1 VLTRIDI
8 ENFRCIES
16 ACLEFDARATGIIGA
31 NASGKTSLLEAIYFL
46 GHGRSF
52 RSQLRDKLLRNGAD
66 HFRVVA
72 RLRPESPPKDAGL
85 GSVPGEVRDAGTAN
99 RERAGGGDQD
109 RLHSTS
115 SPAPEYRSWS
125 RREDAGGLD
134 RAGDSDEPGWAEA
147 AGVPGTLSQVEVRDR
162 RFEAVHGRDTASGDV
177 GVEATSDHDGLLIIG
192 TGPMNIHGRVASEA
206 GPGSW
211 AGSGPEVPG
220 TREFVAGIEYRQG
233 TTRAHLAGRGV
244 GGISEIAGVLPI
256 QVIDP
261 GIHRLIEEG
270 SARRRRLMDWGVFH
284 VKHEFLVLWRR
295 YQRALLQR
303 NAALR
308 TAAPLDVVG
317 AWDQELGTTGSAVD
331 ALRAAYV
338 ERLAPYFER
347 IGARLIGG
355 DVRFSYRRGWSADQ
369 DLAAALQVSRPRDL
383 RLKATQ
389 VGPHRADLAFLVDG
403 EPARDRVSR
412 GQQKM
417 LAAAFI
423 LSQLAM
429 RVAER
434 APRACL
440 MLDDPAAELD
450 VDNLGKLLAV
460 IADIPAQLIV
470 TSVHPRGLRGLGVA
484 RMFHVEQ
491 GRFSAMV

>member
-1 VLTRIDI
+1 MLTRIDI

-52 RSQLRDKLLRNGAD
+52 RSQSRDKLLRNGAD
-66 HFRVVA
+66 HFRIVA
-72 RLRPESPPKDAGL
+72 RLRPESALDDAELESRRGEVGDAGEARWKRAVEGATDRL
-85 GSVPGEVRDAGTAN
+85 RSTPSPVPERRSWNGREDTGCLNQPSGLDETSCAETAAEVPGESSMETWGRRVGVADDLDVVRVVADSSGDGT
-99 RERAGGGDQD
+99 
-109 RLHSTS
+109 S
-115 SPAPEYRSWS
+115 
-125 RREDAGGLD
+125 
-134 RAGDSDEPGWAEA
+134 
-147 AGVPGTLSQVEVRDR
+147 
-162 RFEAVHGRDTASGDV
+162 GRDGQPTAWTESVSSG
-177 GVEATSDHDGLLIIG
+177 G
-192 TGPMNIHGRVASEA
+192 SERRA
-206 GPGSW
+206 LKPGS
-211 AGSGPEVPG
+211 GSASVALSG
-220 TREFVAGIEYRQG
+220 REIVAGIEYIQG
-233 TTRAHLAGRGV
+233 ATRAHLAGRGV
-244 GGISEIAGVLPI
+244 GGISEIAGALPI

-308 TAAPLDVVG
+308 TAAPLEVVG
-317 AWDQELGTTGSAVD
+317 AWDQELETAGSGVD

-338 ERLAPYFER
+338 ERLTPYFER
-347 IGARLIGG
+347 IGTRLIGG
-355 DVRFSYRRGWSADQ
+355 DVRFAYRRGWPADQ

-417 LAAAFI
+417 LAATFI

-429 RVAER
+429 RVADR